1 MEPLAQVRRARR
13 GVPGNVRIGTV
24 AVRRLSAVA
33 GSPQLVLGTRVRYV
47 FTRVESSAFEFWF
60 RMALTLAI
68 AILSSRAGLSLGGWI
83 RRVRR

>member
-1 MEPLAQVRRARR
+1 M
-13 GVPGNVRIGTV
+13 
-24 AVRRLSAVA
+24 
-33 GSPQLVLGTRVRYV
+33 